1 MVVRNCLV
9 LAGQTLLGVGSEI
22 SGGVRNI
29 YMHDCEAPNN
39 VHRLFFIKTNH
50 RRGAFVENVYM
61 EKIKTGATLRVME
74 IDMNVLYQWR
84 TLVPT
89 YEERITRIENIH
101 MIDIDCKSAKMIY
114 DLKGD
119 HKLPVKDIELR
130 NIHVG
135 VLVDSLKHVENV
147 ENIVAENITFDEQ
160 NADALKELDRFLKNK

>member
-1 MVVRNCLV
+1 
-9 LAGQTLLGVGSEI
+9 
-22 SGGVRNI
+22 
-29 YMHDCEAPNN
+29 
-39 VHRLFFIKTNH
+39 
-50 RRGAFVENVYM
+50 
-61 EKIKTGATLRVME
+61 
-74 IDMNVLYQWR
+74 
-84 TLVPT
+84 
-89 YEERITRIENIH
+89 
-101 MIDIDCKSAKMIY
+101 MIY

>member
-1 MVVRNCLV
+1 MV

-74 IDMNVLYQWR
+74 IDMNVLYQR
-84 TLVPT
+84 
-89 YEERITRIENIH
+89 
-101 MIDIDCKSAKMIY
+101 
-114 DLKGD
+114 
-119 HKLPVKDIELR
+119 
-130 NIHVG
+130 
-135 VLVDSLKHVENV
+135 
-147 ENIVAENITFDEQ
+147 
-160 NADALKELDRFLKNK
+160 